1 MEEHVRIAI
10 YALKRGTAEE
20 TAELAKGGML
30 PIFRDQP
37 GFVRYGL
44 ALLDDGSVASVSVW
58 ETHGE
63 AEAANVAAAD
73 WVAANLADRVELQN
87 AHVGDFLFDE
97 SA

>member
-1 MEEHVRIAI
+1 LEEHVRIAM
-10 YALKRGTAEE
+10 YTLKQGTAEE

-30 PIFRDQP
+30 PIFRVQP

-44 ALLDDGSVASVSVW
+44 VLLDDGSIASVSVW
-58 ETHGE
+58 ETHAE

-97 SA
+97 GV